1 MGTAKYNNQKNV
13 SGSIIKKLRE
23 QECMEIKD
31 LCREYQLRGISIDR
45 YKLYKIENNKI
56 SIKDFELIATFEILD
71 ADMNILKEY
80 LE

>member
-13 SGSIIKKLRE
+13 AGSIIKKLRE
-23 QECMEIKD
+23 QKCMEIKD

>member
-23 QECMEIKD
+23 QKCMEIKD